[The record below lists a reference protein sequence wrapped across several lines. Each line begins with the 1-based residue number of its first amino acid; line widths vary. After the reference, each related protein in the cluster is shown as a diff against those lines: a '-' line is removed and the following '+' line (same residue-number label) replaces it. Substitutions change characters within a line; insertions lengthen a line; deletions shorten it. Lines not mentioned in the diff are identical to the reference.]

1 MASLRAREMLIDIT
15 LIFRYMD
22 IIMVSRGR
30 AASRPGPGGG
40 PGDRARA
47 RPGTHRSPHGQVAHS
62 PSHSCQLGDLLIEIE
77 KYWTYTPHG
86 HRCNSAT
93 GTLYRNSA
101 TRAAA
106 YRNFGHRVPSHGR
119 VSVLKVRRAVFGALV
134 KSCAEL

>member
-1 MASLRAREMLIDIT
+1 MSMRAREMLIDIT

-22 IIMVSRGR
+22 IIMVSRHAR
-30 AASRPGPGGG
+30 ACGVATGGG

-47 RPGTHRSPHGQVAHS
+47 RPGTHDTPHGQVAHS
-62 PSHSCQLGDLLIEIE
+62 PSHSCQLGDLLEIE